1 MTASNAGGG
10 TGQVVSAG
18 SAGGSIY
25 DLGYRNYTG
34 PRLGRRHA
42 VASLIR
48 QSFRLAYGL
57 GRPGRAKIVPVGL
70 AGLAA
75 IPAIVGLGINVF
87 VGQVGGGGLE
97 DASPIKFATYYSLVA
112 QVVALFVAAQ
122 APELLGRDLRYRV
135 LVLYF
140 TRALRRDDYALA
152 KLAALVLA
160 ILVLLL
166 LPQLV
171 LFLGLVLVSADIPAA
186 LGDQLPSLPPVVV
199 QSLLA
204 ATLMASLGLAIAS
217 FTPRRAYATVAIIAV
232 LIVPPIVAVTA
243 SRIAGDDV
251 AGWLT
256 LLSPPDV
263 LEGSNAFLFDVP
275 RQVIAGNSV
284 PDWAYLASALLMT
297 AVAIGVLIWRY
308 RRIEP

>member
-1 MTASNAGGG
+1 MTASSAGGG

-57 GRPGRAKIVPVGL
+57 GRPGRAKIVPIGL

-87 VGQVGGGGLE
+87 VGQVGGGLE
-97 DASPIKFATYYSLVA
+97 EASPIQFATYYSLVA
-112 QVVALFVAAQ
+112 QVVALFIAAQ

-166 LPQLV
+166 LPAARPVPRPRARQLRHP
-171 LFLGLVLVSADIPAA
+171 GGPRRPAA
-186 LGDQLPSLPPVVV
+186 LAAAGRRPVAARGDAHGLDRPRHRVLH
-199 QSLLA
+199 A
-204 ATLMASLGLAIAS
+204 A
-217 FTPRRAYATVAIIAV
+217 PRVRDGRDHRGPHRAADRRRDGVAD
-232 LIVPPIVAVTA
+232 
-243 SRIAGDDV
+243 RG
-251 AGWLT
+251 
-256 LLSPPDV
+256 
-263 LEGSNAFLFDVP
+263 
-275 RQVIAGNSV
+275 R
-284 PDWAYLASALLMT
+284 
-297 AVAIGVLIWRY
+297 
-308 RRIEP
+308 